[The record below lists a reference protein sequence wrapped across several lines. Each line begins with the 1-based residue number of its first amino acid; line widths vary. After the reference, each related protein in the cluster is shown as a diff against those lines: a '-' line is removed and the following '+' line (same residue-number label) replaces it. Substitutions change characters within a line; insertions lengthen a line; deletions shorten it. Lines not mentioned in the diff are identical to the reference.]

1 MAITLTPA
9 AVSLLLAAH
18 PLTTGFLLSGGLA
31 LAAAGLAWQLPA
43 RRAGGPRGAGLR
55 LVFPRRLWPSMV
67 AAGLLGVGF
76 TAFFQFAPLLA
87 ARRGTLD
94 VGWLYT
100 SYGLGL
106 ILVRLG
112 VGGLVDR
119 WGTPRML
126 VLTVLLMAAGLDL
139 FAVAA
144 TPSALLVASLLVAV
158 AGLFHPTL
166 LAHHAALLPAA
177 PGQASAAFYLGFD
190 LGIGLGSGLLGW
202 TLAAV
207 GVVGLYAAACVVVLG
222 VLPLVPVIARQ
233 TPAPMPAAADGD

>member
-1 MAITLTPA
+1 
-9 AVSLLLAAH
+9 
-18 PLTTGFLLSGGLA
+18 
-31 LAAAGLAWQLPA
+31 
-43 RRAGGPRGAGLR
+43 
-55 LVFPRRLWPSMV
+55 MV
-67 AAGLLGVGF
+67 AAGLLGAGF

-106 ILVRLG
+106 ILIRLG
-112 VGGLVDR
+112 AGGLVDR
-119 WGTPRML
+119 WGTTRML
-126 VLTVLLMAAGLDL
+126 VLTVLLMAAGLAL